1 MGFFEDYKKQIITIA
16 AILLVIIS
24 LATVGKNTQIPFL
37 SSAVGYVITPLQ
49 KLTTSAGNWIM
60 DKTAAFRD
68 NYAIAQENEELKTQ
82 IAILEDEN
90 RRLSLYQEENKK
102 LSDLLG
108 ISQKYSEFGTTGTQI
123 IAKDPGNW
131 YDIFTIDKG
140 KQDGISANMVI
151 TAPGGL
157 VGRII
162 ESGQTYSKV
171 QSILD
176 NRSSVPA
183 MSLRTNDLGIVHG
196 DYSLMNDGLC
206 IMEYIDADAE
216 IIVGDEIV
224 TSQLSDVYPPGLAIG
239 RVTEIKAD
247 SNGLTKYAVIEP
259 LVDFKHLD
267 TVLIIN
273 DKGNSGT
280 NLNPTVEPAA
290 PIEEE
295 LP

>member
-1 MGFFEDYKKQIITIA
+1 MSFFEDYKKQIIIITT
-16 AILLVIIS
+16 ILLFLLS
-24 LATVGKNTQIPFL
+24 LITVGKNTHIPFL
-37 SSAVGYVITPLQ
+37 SSAVGYVLTPLQ
-49 KLTTSAGNWIM
+49 KIMTSSENWI
-60 DKTAAFRD
+60 KEKSSAFRD
-68 NYAIAQENEELKTQ
+68 NYHLAQENEELKAQ

-90 RRLSLYQEENKK
+90 RRLALYQEENKK
-102 LSDLLG
+102 LSDLLQ
-108 ISQKYSEFGTTGTQI
+108 ISQKYSDFETMGTQI

-140 KQDGISANMVI
+140 KQDGISANMVL

-162 ESGQTYSKV
+162 ESGQNYSKAH
-171 QSILD
+171 SILD
-176 NRSSVPA
+176 SRSSVPA

-224 TSQLSDVYPPGLAIG
+224 TSPLSDVYPPGISIG
-239 RVTEIKAD
+239 RVKEIKSD
-247 SNGLTKYAVIEP
+247 SNGLTKYAIIEP

-267 TVLIIN
+267 TILIIHEKDSN
-273 DKGNSGT
+273 EIQDST
-280 NLNPTVEPAA
+280 FA
-290 PIEEE
+290 PNEEVQ
-295 LP
+295 P